1 MRTRNSRHGK
11 KVATNFGK
19 FLIFVNFLPEIKL
32 SPQNHV
38 DILEKQLL

>member
-1 MRTRNSRHGK
+1 MRTRDSRHEQK
-11 KVATNFGK
+11 NTTNFGK
-19 FLIFVNFLPEIKL
+19 FLIFVNFLPEIQL